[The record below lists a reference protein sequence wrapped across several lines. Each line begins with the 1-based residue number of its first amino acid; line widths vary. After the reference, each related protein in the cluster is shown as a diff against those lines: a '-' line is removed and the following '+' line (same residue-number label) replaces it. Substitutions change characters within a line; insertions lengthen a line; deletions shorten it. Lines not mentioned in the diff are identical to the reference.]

1 MLLLQYGVVDDF
13 PDDFGIDNS
22 ATSSIAFVMLASFVS
37 ISVHSKFVVAVI
49 ICSR

>member
-1 MLLLQYGVVDDF
+1 MVFFQYGVDDF

-22 ATSSIAFVMLASFVS
+22 AASSIAFVLLALFVS
-37 ISVHSKFVVAVI
+37 ISVHSIFVIAVV